1 MAQGM
6 GSLGRD
12 GVGEDLDGRMGRL
25 AGRDEKARGSV
36 RFESCLDLEA
46 AGLGDSPTLVR
57 VGAGFLE

>member
-12 GVGEDLDGRMGRL
+12 GAGAGLDGRMGGP

-36 RFESCLDLEA
+36 RFESCFGLEA
-46 AGLGDSPTLVR
+46 VDLGDSPTLVR
-57 VGAGFLE
+57 AGAGFLE